1 MENQHSNPIEEETSE
16 NSIEDETS
24 ENYISDNDDDKNMIL
39 PFYSKTANLS
49 INQEVMCYPT
59 RLDKQA
65 GVYVSLPEFAG
76 KTGFI
81 PISEISDSKRERETK
96 RRRHRKSFGSA
107 LRVFRAETRLTVYR
121 PVYI

>member
-1 MENQHSNPIEEETSE
+1 
-16 NSIEDETS
+16 
-24 ENYISDNDDDKNMIL
+24 MIL
-39 PFYSKTANLS
+39 PFYSKTPNLA

-81 PISEISDSKRERETK
+81 PISEISDSKRERRNPQKVVKIGKVFVARVYNIDDDSMITLS
-96 RRRHRKSFGSA
+96 RRSIPFNRYYSILYKSK
-107 LRVFRAETRLTVYR
+107 
-121 PVYI
+121 